1 MWTLRREGREVTCV
15 VRLVPC
21 GVEVDIAYD
30 GAPVATRAF
39 ETSDEALR
47 WAEKTRDERKTR
59 GWQ

>member
-1 MWTLRREGREVTCV
+1 M